1 MRLLLKNCSIAD
13 PENNYEGS
21 MDILIE
27 SGRIEKLEPT
37 ISEQADRTID
47 LKGLY
52 VLPGFVDMHTHLREP
67 GFEYKETVYSGTRA
81 AARGGYTTVCCMPN
95 TKPVLDNEE
104 ALALLLDIIKRDAAV
119 KVCPIAAISRGQKSA
134 ELTDMK
140 KLLEQGAVA
149 FSDDGKPVMTAA
161 FMREALLAARD
172 NDWLLIEH
180 CEELSLAE
188 GGAINLGKASKR
200 LGIKGIHPLSE
211 ELNIMRDIMLA
222 EETGAHIHIAH
233 VSTAKSAEIIRTAKA
248 KGIRVTCEVT
258 PHHIGLTEDIITP
271 GYTDCKVNPPLRT
284 AVDVA
289 ALKEALKDGTIDVI
303 ATDHAPHHKSEKR
316 DDFYRSAF
324 GISGIETA
332 FAVCC
337 TELVEAGVL
346 TLRELAGKMSSKP
359 AKLLKLGT
367 GEIRMGMP
375 ADLVVVDTS
384 AVITVDRDKLLSMGK
399 NTPFHGRSYT
409 GDIAYTIVNGRIVF
423 ENTSLIEKNK

>member
-13 PENNYEGS
+13 PENIYPGS
-21 MDILIE
+21 RDILIE
-27 SGRIEKLEPT
+27 GGRIEKLEAS
-37 ISEQADRTID
+37 IEEQADRTID
-47 LKGLY
+47 LKGFY

-67 GFEYKETVYSGTRA
+67 GFEYKETIYSGTRA

-95 TKPVLDNEE
+95 TSPVIDSVE
-104 ALALLLDIIKRDAAV
+104 ALDLLSGIIERDAAV
-119 KVCPIAAISRGQKSA
+119 KVRPIAAISRGQKSA

-161 FMREALLAARD
+161 LMREALLAARD

-188 GGAINLGKASKR
+188 GGAINLGKASER

-233 VSTAKSAEIIRTAKA
+233 VSTAKSVEIIRAAKA

-258 PHHIGLTEDIITP
+258 PHHIGLTEDIITA

-284 AVDVA
+284 QADA
-289 ALKEALKDGTIDVI
+289 EALKAALKDGTIDVI
-303 ATDHAPHHKSEKR
+303 ATDHAPHHKSEKGE
-316 DDFYRSAF
+316 DFYSSAF

-332 FAVCC
+332 FAVCY
-337 TELVEAGVL
+337 TELVEAGIL
-346 TLRELAGKMSSKP
+346 TLRELADKMSGRP
-359 AKLLKLGT
+359 ARLLKLEA
-367 GEIRMGMP
+367 GEIRRGMP
-375 ADLVVVDTS
+375 ADLAVVDTS
-384 AVITVDRDKLLSMGK
+384 AVITVDRDRLLSLGK

-409 GDIAYTIVNGRIVF
+409 GDIAYTIVNGRLVY
-423 ENTSLIEKNK
+423 ENTDLVGSK